1 MRTLKRRSSNQNK
14 LHKPLLTRC
23 PGNYPGHLNS
33 YKMDY
38 TIFSDKEMLKQDKEL
53 VELHKRCCKSYLI
66 QHSLKHSK
74 IKKFFIVYD
83 WYINT
88 DNVRNFF
95 FRPINLFI
103 QALLLGQL
111 DEISDYINPN
121 KNGKRKKKRTRKV

>member
-1 MRTLKRRSSNQNK
+1 
-14 LHKPLLTRC
+14 
-23 PGNYPGHLNS
+23 
-33 YKMDY
+33 MDY

-53 VELHKRCCKSYLI
+53 VELHKRCCKSWLV

-111 DEISDYINPN
+111 DEISDYIDNN
-121 KNGKRKKKRTRKV
+121 TKNGKRKKKRNRKV